1 MGYIQA
7 IVLGIVQ
14 GATEFLPVSSSGHLH
29 IVPLLFGWNQQPLP
43 FDIFVHAG
51 TLTAVLIFF
60 WPDVCKYTKGL
71 FTGIK
76 RLFKQE
82 QHNKD
87 TKIAYKILVSFLPA
101 AILGYL
107 FESRIEILINSPKII
122 SYFFLVT
129 ATLLII
135 ANVLKGKKNITS
147 IKWLDALFIGFAQAI
162 ALIPGISRS
171 GASIT
176 AGRLVGLSRKSS
188 AKFSFLIAIPAI
200 MGGMTYSIYKTVIGD
215 FVLFLG
221 PYLVGF
227 VVAAVIGWLSLKL
240 FFSILERA
248 GFEPYIV
255 YLVVLFVLL
264 QFLL

>member
-7 IVLGIVQ
+7 LVLGAVQ
-14 GATEFLPVSSSGHLH
+14 GATEFLPISSSGHLH

-51 TLTAVLIFF
+51 TLLAVVVYF
-60 WPDVCKYTKGL
+60 WPEVVKYTKG
-71 FTGIK
+71 FIAGIK
-76 RLFKQE
+76 RLIQGKPQ
-82 QHNKD
+82 D
-87 TKIAYKILVSFLPA
+87 DDSKIAYYILISFIPA
-101 AILGYL
+101 GILGYL
-107 FESRIEILINSPKII
+107 FESRIVMLVNSPKLI

-129 ATLLII
+129 AVLLII
-135 ANVLKGKKNITS
+135 ANVLRGKKEITS

-162 ALIPGISRS
+162 ALIPGVSRS

-176 AGRLVGLSRKSS
+176 TGRLVGLTRESS

-200 MGGMTYSIYKTVIGD
+200 TGGMFYSIYKTITGD
-215 FVLFLG
+215 FVFFIG

-227 VVAAVIGWLSLKL
+227 VVAAVIGWFSLKL

-255 YLVVLFVLL
+255 YLVILFVFL
-264 QFLL
+264 QFVL